1 MSGDHQDVFL
11 NYVETTQERERVLA
25 LLHPDARAV
34 VEAYM
39 AEHPGVSAKK
49 AINATVTFGG
59 PMWR

>member
-1 MSGDHQDVFL
+1 MSEDHQAIFL

-25 LLHPDARAV
+25 MLHPEARAV

-49 AINATVTFGG
+49 AICATATFGG